1 MSCCKCLYCIF
12 LNRCYHHMIY
22 YVTKSLRTSVKRKNN
37 PYSANTLT
45 LGTTVNQ
52 TIEQKMCRKC

>member
-1 MSCCKCLYCIF
+1 
-12 LNRCYHHMIY
+12 MIY
-22 YVTKSLRTSVKRKNN
+22 YVTKPLRASVKRKNN

-52 TIEQKMCRKC
+52 TIEQKCVENANRGVSNT